1 MKGMSLIFNH
11 PCFMNNGYY
20 VPFYIIPCP
29 SYPLQPAYTPTN
41 EVVSHRDDS
50 FTDYGTAPLVINI
63 EEATKQNNTFRTALW
78 TGKHLQLTLMSINP
92 GEEIGLEMHPD
103 VDQFIRLEDGRGLVQ
118 MGDTKERLDF
128 VRNVQ
133 DDDIFI
139 IPAGKWHNLKNTG
152 SQPIKLYSI
161 YAPPEHP
168 FGTVHETKAI
178 ADATEQQYE

>member
-1 MKGMSLIFNH
+1 M
-11 PCFMNNGYY
+11 
-20 VPFYIIPCP
+20 PCP
-29 SYPLQPAYTPTN
+29 RDPLQPAYMPPN
-41 EVVSHRDDS
+41 EVVAHGDS
-50 FTDYGTAPLVINI
+50 SLTDYGTVPLVINI
-63 EEATKQNNTFRTALW
+63 EEATNQNDTFRTALW

-92 GEEIGLEMHPD
+92 GEDIGLEMHSD
-103 VDQFIRLEDGRGLVQ
+103 VDQFVRIENGQGLVQ
-118 MGDTKERLDF
+118 IGDTKERLDF

-133 DDDIFI
+133 DDDIFT

-178 ADATEQQYE
+178 ADATEKQYEYMKRLGHN